1 MQYLL
6 PEIKV
11 TIMRQFSRII
21 MAMLGMSRQL
31 TMLGISRWSVIG
43 GSYRTVMRFFY
54 TVLGTTVLSKWLGR
68 LTCR

>member
-11 TIMRQFSRII
+11 TTMRQFSRII

-43 GSYRTVMRFFY
+43 GSYRTVMRFFH
-54 TVLGTTVLSKWLGR
+54 TVLGTTVLSRWLGR
-68 LTCR
+68 LTCT